1 MMKKLIILTI
11 LLFPSTLHAQILI
24 NELAWMG
31 TENSSSDEWIEL
43 YNSGEAD
50 VDLTDWKL
58 EATDGSPSI
67 QLAGTIETGK
77 YFLLERTDD
86 DSVPSVTADLIYTGA
101 LGNTG
106 EWLKLINSEGITID
120 EINANE
126 GWPAGDNST
135 KQPMERV
142 GDAWQ
147 TSPDSTGTPKAEN
160 SQTETNQDD
169 TNENTDENTQPE
181 DITPP
186 SAGTSVALSKAVKGD
201 IIITEIFPNP
211 AGIDIEKEFIEIKNV
226 SGRNIDLTNW
236 IIKNLA
242 KQEFT
247 LPSLTMTHNSIVVF
261 YRTETRLAL
270 NNNKEKITLYNVTG
284 RIINRVEYKSFAA
297 EDMSYQ
303 VDENKKWR
311 WSMPSAGEDNTLEII
326 INPVANIDGPKQA
339 NVGEIITFDGS
350 DSFDPKNREFK
361 LIWNFGERKAEGLLA
376 RNIFFTPGTHK
387 IKLKVIVSDKASSTD
402 IFKIKIIGEEKT
414 VTATPTSTDLSSEAL
429 AQEGSIVT
437 FDEIPYIF
445 ISEFLPNPEGKDLEG
460 EFIEIF
466 NNNQTTI
473 NLKGWKLTDGSRTF
487 TFGDELI
494 KPNQYLALFRPQTKI
509 ALNNNTNEE
518 IKLLAPNG
526 EIADLV
532 SYEKSKEGYSYVLDE
547 NFIWQQTS
555 TPTPG
560 EINVL
565 DEIEETDEDTKK
577 TSTPKVLGAEIAQVP
592 TNEPQNKNKYFAV
605 GITGIFALGLGV
617 ILKRK
622 K

>member
-1 MMKKLIILTI
+1 MKKTIILTL
-11 LLFPSTLHAQILI
+11 LLFPTTLHAQILI
-24 NELAWMG
+24 NEIAWMG
-31 TENSSSDEWIEL
+31 TETSSNDEWIEL
-43 YNSGEAD
+43 YNAGEAD

-67 QLAGTIETGK
+67 QLAGTIEAGK

-106 EWLKLINSEGITID
+106 EWLKLINSEGITTD

-135 KQPMERV
+135 KQPMELV
-142 GDAWQ
+142 GSTWQ

-160 SQTETNQDD
+160 SQTETSQDD
-169 TNENTDENTQPE
+169 TTEDTQPE
-181 DITPP
+181 STAPPP
-186 SAGTSVALSKAVKGD
+186 SSGTSETLSKAIKGD
-201 IIITEIFPNP
+201 VLITEIFPNP
-211 AGIDIEKEFIEIKNV
+211 VGVDIEKEFIEIQNV
-226 SGRNIDLTNW
+226 SGRSIDLTNW
-236 IIKNLA
+236 QIKNLA
-242 KQEFT
+242 KQKFT

-261 YRTETRLAL
+261 YRTQTKLAL
-270 NNNKEKITLYNVTG
+270 NNNKEKITLYNTTG
-284 RIINRVEYKSFAA
+284 RIINRVEYKTFA
-297 EDMSYQ
+297 EEEMSYQ
-303 VDENKKWR
+303 INEGKKWF
-311 WSMPSAGEDNTLEII
+311 WSIPSAGEANHIEII
-326 INPVANIDGPKQA
+326 INPIANIEGPKQA

-350 DSFDPKNREFK
+350 DSFDPENRELK
-361 LIWNFGERKAEGLLA
+361 LVWDFGERKAEGLLA

-387 IKLKVIVSDKASSTD
+387 IKLKAIVSDKASSTD
-402 IFKIKIIGEEKT
+402 IFKIKIIGEVPIET
-414 VTATPTSTDLSSEAL
+414 STPPTTDLSSEAL
-429 AQEGSIVT
+429 AQEGALIT
-437 FDEIPYIF
+437 YDEIPYIF

-473 NLKGWKLTDGSRTF
+473 NLKGWKLTDGSKTF
-487 TFGDELI
+487 TFDDELI
-494 KPNQYLALFRPQTKI
+494 KPNQYLAVYRPQTKI
-509 ALNNNTNEE
+509 ALNNSDEE

-532 SYEKSKEGYSYVLDE
+532 SYEKSKEGFSYVLDE

-565 DEIEETDEDTKK
+565 DETEKTDEAAEEAT
-577 TSTPKVLGAEIAQVP
+577 TPKVLGAEIVEVP
-592 TNEPQNKNKYFAV
+592 TGEPQNKNKYFAV

-617 ILKRK
+617 ILKK
-622 K
+622 KK